1 MSGLTSAAT
10 QYTSASTA
18 AGYVYNNQATK
29 QPSRQNF
36 VPSFL
41 CCSINE
47 NEDGGILRGF
57 DDILKLLIRRIWLL
71 QFRCQV
77 WDRLQEAQQQAAL
90 HRVIHILR
98 ERRRGNEEGKRMND
112 ELTPTRTG
120 CRFVSS
126 FFIHTSSFAFGSS
139 PAPDSDGI
147 SPLAS
152 FGKCRRKK
160 DE

>member
-90 HRVIHILR
+90 DRVIHWW
-98 ERRRGNEEGKRMND
+98 
-112 ELTPTRTG
+112 PSARTSG
-120 CRFVSS
+120 SEPLMANAVEA
-126 FFIHTSSFAFGSS
+126 SSFAETMPMTLPRSS
-139 PAPDSDGI
+139 TSAPQ
-147 SPLAS
+147 
-152 FGKCRRKK
+152 GKV
-160 DE
+160 